1 MAESVNK
8 SNTAVVDA
16 MSAAISSSALEVIF
30 ATSMATWTVELTEE
44 LAFYKNL
51 FDVKVRNSMERTI
64 MA

>member
-1 MAESVNK
+1 MAESISK

-51 FDVKVRNSMERTI
+51 LDV
-64 MA
+64 

>member
-1 MAESVNK
+1 MAESVSK

-30 ATSMATWTVELTEE
+30 TTSMATWTVELTEE

-51 FDVKVRNSMERTI
+51 LDVKVRNSMEHTI